1 VLRVFDPADKK
12 NQRERVIIYGAPGIG
27 KSRLGLSLTPRFGN
41 ILYYAADNNS
51 QFLGSISKEKQ
62 NRIVVITDD
71 GDGPIENFSEFA
83 LHDWRAEE
91 GVEMDGLPTWCK
103 GVFPRID
110 TLVVD
115 TYTTVMQRAIRESAN
130 KGLAGTKPHYRV
142 GEVGKG
148 GQAIPTWD
156 DYLGTEGLSQ
166 SLIGEMF
173 KAQMDM
179 NIIFICHEDVKQV
192 EGMPAAGGPSHPGRK
207 MLVDMP
213 AAFDTVIRV
222 IKDRVLVPGDDAA
235 QDVVIAVT
243 DHDGRFIAKTR
254 TNDEGQPSPLGR
266 VILDRNPVNF
276 WQQYDAIY
284 APEAQKEQ
292 SNG

>member
-1 VLRVFDPADKK
+1 MLRVFSTEEQEAEKK
-12 NQRERVIIYGAPGIG
+12 ERIIIYGAPGVG
-27 KSRLGLSLTPRFGN
+27 KSRLALSLTKRFGK

-51 QFLGSISKEKQ
+51 EFLDSISREKAK
-62 NRIVVITDD
+62 NVIVIKSD

-83 LHDWRAEE
+83 LHDWKSEFSDV
-91 GVEMDGLPTWCK
+91 G
-103 GVFPRID
+103 

-115 TYTTVMQRAIRESAN
+115 TYTTVMQQAIMESAN
-130 KGLAGTKPHYRV
+130 KGLAGTKPHFRV
-142 GEVGKG
+142 GNVGRG

-156 DYLGTEGLSQ
+156 DYLGTEGLSR
-166 SLIGEMF
+166 SSITDMF
-173 KAQMDM
+173 KEQKDFH
-179 NIIFICHEDVKQV
+179 IIFVCHEDVKQV

-213 AAFDTVIRV
+213 GMFSTVIRV
-222 IKDRVLVPGDDAA
+222 IKDRVLIPGDEAA
-235 QDVVIAVT
+235 TDVVIAVT
-243 DHDGRFIAKTR
+243 DHDGRFIAKAR
-254 TNDEGQPSPLGR
+254 TQEEGAPSPLGR
-266 VILDRNPVNF
+266 VALDRNPINF